1 MGISFSQIKKSL
13 SQNLKIAGRFEFFKE
28 NNKYYIIYFG
38 HTPNGIKATLLS
50 LNKVKKRT
58 YQPAGRRMRGHLT
71 YGVWLYLKNGSQKG
85 WWSSGLISFD
95 DIAVLVT
102 DDINTDLDDFVIE
115 EAGPQY
121 VLRWWNSPT
130 ARVGRSGETIRQAV
144 CRPVCSSS

>member
-1 MGISFSQIKKSL
+1 M
-13 SQNLKIAGRFEFFKE
+13 
-28 NNKYYIIYFG
+28 
-38 HTPNGIKATLLS
+38 
-50 LNKVKKRT
+50 
-58 YQPAGRRMRGHLT
+58 
-71 YGVWLYLKNGSQKG
+71 KNGSQKG

-130 ARVGRSGETIRQAV
+130 ARLGSQRGDCAVLHNHGVFLRSGEGGLDLRLFADNLRGANRVRGAGSGPGRAQFRGIRGDNRSGFRDVQI
-144 CRPVCSSS
+144 

>member
-1 MGISFSQIKKSL
+1 MTLNIKSL
-13 SQNLKIAGRFEFFKE
+13 KAKTCESTSPAGKGLYNLTGSRTAENCSAARAGSSGRSQG
-28 NNKYYIIYFG
+28 
-38 HTPNGIKATLLS
+38 
-50 LNKVKKRT
+50 
-58 YQPAGRRMRGHLT
+58 QPDGRRMRGHLT

-130 ARVGRSGETIRQAV
+130 ARVGRSEKLSAGGLPTG
-144 CRPVCSSS
+144 CSSS